1 MAAVA
6 DSALLYSMSENRLRY
21 TLYFQSRAE
30 ARRWV
35 DEAEATER
43 LPLDAQAQ
51 ALEALLGLP
60 EGSGASFEFA
70 SCVGLLAE
78 LAVLGPWSLLPGDG
92 WPAGL
97 AERGGKL
104 FGCEWDDGA
113 GDGQLQGLWFNGP
126 GREVSKKQF
135 EAAARKMDPM
145 EEVRQLL
152 HAKDYEGLLDL
163 VHKHGLDPN
172 TVVGH
177 WPLMVYLFTLKEARN
192 NNPLPTDAILALLQ
206 AGARPDPV
214 ALVTR
219 MPEYFTM
226 PVFPLLRAAHCF
238 DSRLMRGL
246 LDAGADVN
254 GVDDQGRT
262 ALHALVSSSKRLK
275 EPPERCLQA
284 LQLLLDA
291 GADVNAHS
299 PVHGTPLTQGGHQRV
314 RDLLA
319 AHGARVAWPESQLQ
333 AEMKSR
339 LVHAVG
345 GHDHAWLDALLAQEP
360 PDEALH
366 LQLLQQA
373 IEIGNHHALDR
384 LWREGVDHALAL
396 THDGV
401 FPRLLVYSL
410 TDQPEMDQAM
420 LSDLAARSAGK
431 PVPGQSDPQWAEAA
445 ATTLRLWVGRKEP
458 QPPLALLPQML
469 DLGLPVNAPPG
480 SFCALAAAIA
490 AHWTDAVALLLERGA
505 DPNHSMPGGGNALH
519 EALYWK
525 ATDCIPLLLQAGV
538 DRERCDQFGKSP
550 MQHAVSKRNRAAQKY
565 LAA

>member
-1 MAAVA
+1 
-6 DSALLYSMSENRLRY
+6 MSENFLHY
-21 TLYFQSRAE
+21 TLYFQSRTQ

-35 DEAEATER
+35 EEAEATAG
-43 LPLDAQAQ
+43 LPSPAQSQ
-51 ALEALLGLP
+51 ALGALLGLP
-60 EGSGASFEFA
+60 EDSGVSFEFA
-70 SCVGLLAE
+70 GGTGLLAE
-78 LAVLGPWSLLPGDG
+78 LAVLGPWSLVPGSS

-97 AERGGKL
+97 AERGCQLLGW
-104 FGCEWDDGA
+104 EWTDGGREA
-113 GDGQLQGLWFNGP
+113 PLQGRWFKGAK
-126 GREVSKKQF
+126 EVSKKQF
-135 EAAARKMDPM
+135 EAAARKMDPL

-152 HAKDYEGLLDL
+152 HAKDHAGLLDL
-163 VHKHGLDPN
+163 VHHHGLDPN

-177 WPLMVYLFTLKEARN
+177 WPLLVSLLTLKEARN
-192 NNPLPTDAILALLQ
+192 DNPLPTDAILALLQ

-226 PVFPLLRAAHCF
+226 PVFPLLRAAHSF
-238 DSRLMRGL
+238 DSRLLRGL

-254 GVDDQGRT
+254 GVDDRGCT
-262 ALHALVSSSKRLK
+262 ALHALVSSSKLLK

-299 PVHGTPLTQGGHQRV
+299 PVYGTPLTQGGHQRV

-339 LVHAVG
+339 LIHAVA
-345 GHDHAWLDALLAQEP
+345 GHDHAWLDALLAEEP

-366 LQLLQQA
+366 LQLLEQA
-373 IEIGNHHALDR
+373 IENGNHHALGR
-384 LWREGVDHALAL
+384 LWREGVDHALAM
-396 THDGV
+396 THSGV

-420 LSDLAARSAGK
+420 LNDLAARSAGK
-431 PVPGQSDPQWAEAA
+431 PVPGQSDPQWAEAT

-458 QPPLALLPQML
+458 QPPLALLPQLL
-469 DLGLPVNAPPG
+469 DMGLPVNAPPG

-490 AHWTDAVALLLERGA
+490 AHWTDAVALLLARGA
-505 DPNHSMPGGGNALH
+505 DPNHRMHGGGNALH

-538 DRERCDQFGKSP
+538 DREQCDEFGKSP